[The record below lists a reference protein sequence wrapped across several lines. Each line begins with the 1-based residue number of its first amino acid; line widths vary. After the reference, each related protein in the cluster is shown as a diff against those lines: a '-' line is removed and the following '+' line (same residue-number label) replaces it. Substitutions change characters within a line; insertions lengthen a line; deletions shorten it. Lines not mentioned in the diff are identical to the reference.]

1 MKISVEE
8 NMLPYTNTNS
18 DTPLY
23 LQIVNQ
29 LRDMILNGELPD
41 GFKIPSERRMAELL
55 GVHRN
60 TIKRAYNELKADA
73 YLTSIERKGFV
84 VSNAKEPPC
93 SSFRNYGLLWND
105 LIRDEYLIHRIET
118 HFSSWLKHD
127 VNYSFSGD
135 LFLAEEPESA
145 DISRLLMDLA
155 NSADPNK
162 YTISHKQG
170 MFALRKSI
178 ANFARL
184 KGINANPGEIQIVSE
199 SFQAIEYISNLLLQK
214 GDSVIIEEPVCPE
227 IFRIFLS
234 IGARVITVDMDENGL
249 VCEHLESL
257 IIKHHPKII
266 YTNPDF
272 QNPTGTVMSLERR
285 KELLSLSYRYS
296 VPVIEEDACSG
307 FRYDNSPLPSLKALD
322 QHECVI
328 YVHSFYY
335 ALPSGIR
342 IAFIIGNQRLISDI
356 SAIIQSRIVCADV
369 ISQQILHQYLEQ
381 ALYQRNL
388 AKMCREYQ
396 IKRNLMFDAL
406 EPARSLGIQMR
417 KPDGGLYLWLCLP
430 QNMSLRKLSVEANK
444 RDVSFMPGNMFFL
457 KGSKG
462 ENYIRLNYS
471 IPPADKIT
479 LGIPF
484 LNEAFS
490 ESLL

>member
-1 MKISVEE
+1 
-8 NMLPYTNTNS
+8 
-18 DTPLY
+18 
-23 LQIVNQ
+23 
-29 LRDMILNGELPD
+29 
-41 GFKIPSERRMAELL
+41 
-55 GVHRN
+55 
-60 TIKRAYNELKADA
+60 
-73 YLTSIERKGFV
+73 
-84 VSNAKEPPC
+84 
-93 SSFRNYGLLWND
+93 
-105 LIRDEYLIHRIET
+105 
-118 HFSSWLKHD
+118 
-127 VNYSFSGD
+127 
-135 LFLAEEPESA
+135 
-145 DISRLLMDLA
+145 
-155 NSADPNK
+155 
-162 YTISHKQG
+162 
-170 MFALRKSI
+170 
-178 ANFARL
+178 
-184 KGINANPGEIQIVSE
+184 
-199 SFQAIEYISNLLLQK
+199 
-214 GDSVIIEEPVCPE
+214 
-227 IFRIFLS
+227 
-234 IGARVITVDMDENGL
+234 MDENGL

-342 IAFIIGNQRLISDI
+342 IAFIIGNRRLISDI

-406 EPARSLGIQMR
+406 EPARSLGIQML